1 MFFSFSLF
9 PPGISA
15 RCSRSALP
23 PGFPPGIPSGGAW
36 LAERFRAPPAFGGLS
51 VFAGVSA
58 LRPFSAFPSGISA
71 RRLGLRYRL
80 LFPVCVPARH
90 SLRRCLARGAFP
102 RSACL
107 WGLVRFCRRFC
118 LAALLR
124 VSVRHFRPA
133 FGSALPPVIPGLR
146 SRPAFPPAVLGSRSV
161 SALRLPLGACPL
173 LHGLFSACGYFRIR
187 QKTRLPES
195 GRWLAALRRLPP
207 GPFFRTGRRLR
218 QRRNPRRTGCK
229 VTYNS
234 LIIAAFTIYSQ
245 FLQQR
250 LRSP

>member
-36 LAERFRAPPAFGGLS
+36 LAERFRAPSAFGGLS

-90 SLRRCLARGAFP
+90 FP
-102 RSACL
+102 PAGLGSRSVSACL
-107 WGLVRFCRRFC
+107 WGLVRFCTACFLHAVTSAYGKKRACRNPDVGLQRCGACRRDRSFE
-118 LAALLR
+118 
-124 VSVRHFRPA
+124 PA
-133 FGSALPPVIPGLR
+133 GG
-146 SRPAFPPAVLGSRSV
+146 SV
-161 SALRLPLGACPL
+161 SGGIRAVRAAK
-173 LHGLFSACGYFRIR
+173 LH
-187 QKTRLPES
+187 
-195 GRWLAALRRLPP
+195 
-207 GPFFRTGRRLR
+207 
-218 QRRNPRRTGCK
+218 
-229 VTYNS
+229 
-234 LIIAAFTIYSQ
+234 II
-245 FLQQR
+245 
-250 LRSP
+250 P

>member
-36 LAERFRAPPAFGGLS
+36 LAERFRAPSAFGGLS

-90 SLRRCLARGAFP
+90 
-102 RSACL
+102 
-107 WGLVRFCRRFC
+107 
-118 LAALLR
+118 
-124 VSVRHFRPA
+124 FRPA
-133 FGSALPPVIPGLR
+133 FGSALPPVVPGLR
-146 SRPAFPPAVLGSRSV
+146 FRPAFPSGGAWFAERFRAPSAFAGLVRFCTACFLHAVTSAYGKKRACRNPDVGLQRCGACRRDRSFEPAGGSV
-161 SALRLPLGACPL
+161 SGGIRAVRAAK
-173 LHGLFSACGYFRIR
+173 LH
-187 QKTRLPES
+187 
-195 GRWLAALRRLPP
+195 
-207 GPFFRTGRRLR
+207 
-218 QRRNPRRTGCK
+218 
-229 VTYNS
+229 
-234 LIIAAFTIYSQ
+234 II
-245 FLQQR
+245 
-250 LRSP
+250 P

>member
-36 LAERFRAPPAFGGLS
+36 LAGT
-51 VFAGVSA
+51 
-58 LRPFSAFPSGISA
+58 
-71 RRLGLRYRL
+71 
-80 LFPVCVPARH
+80 
-90 SLRRCLARGAFP
+90 FP
-102 RSACL
+102 RSVCL

-146 SRPAFPPAVLGSRSV
+146 SRPAFPSG
-161 SALRLPLGACPL
+161 GA
-173 LHGLFSACGYFRIR
+173 
-187 QKTRLPES
+187 
-195 GRWLAALRRLPP
+195 WLAERFRAPPAFGGLSASARLVFCMRLLPHTAKNAP
-207 GPFFRTGRRLR
+207 AGIRTLA
-218 QRRNPRRTGCK
+218 C
-229 VTYNS
+229 S
-234 LIIAAFTIYSQ
+234 AAAPAAGTVLSNRPAAPSAAESAPYG
-245 FLQQR
+245 LQ
-250 LRSP
+250 SYI

>member
-15 RCSRSALP
+15 RCSRSAFQP
-23 PGFPPGIPSGGAW
+23 
-36 LAERFRAPPAFGGLS
+36 
-51 VFAGVSA
+51 GVSA
-58 LRPFSAFPSGISA
+58 
-71 RRLGLRYRL
+71 
-80 LFPVCVPARH
+80 
-90 SLRRCLARGAFP
+90 RRCLVRGAFP
-102 RSACL
+102 RSVCL

-118 LAALLR
+118 LASLLR

-146 SRPAFPPAVLGSRSV
+146 SRPAFPPGVWVCATACCSRSAFPPGI
-161 SALRLPLGACPL
+161 SLRRCLVRGAFPRSVCLCGACPL

>member
-36 LAERFRAPPAFGGLS
+36 LAERFRAPSAFGGLS

-90 SLRRCLARGAFP
+90 
-102 RSACL
+102 
-107 WGLVRFCRRFC
+107 
-118 LAALLR
+118 
-124 VSVRHFRPA
+124 
-133 FGSALPPVIPGLR
+133 
-146 SRPAFPPAVLGSRSV
+146 FPPAGLGSRSV

-173 LHGLFSACGYFRIR
+173 LHGLFLHAVTSAYGKKRAC
-187 QKTRLPES
+187 
-195 GRWLAALRRLPP
+195 
-207 GPFFRTGRRLR
+207 
-218 QRRNPRRTGCK
+218 RNPDVGLQRCGACRRDRSFEPAGGSVSGGIRAVRAAK
-229 VTYNS
+229 
-234 LIIAAFTIYSQ
+234 LHII
-245 FLQQR
+245 
-250 LRSP
+250 P

>member
-36 LAERFRAPPAFGGLS
+36 LAERFRAPSAFGGLS

-90 SLRRCLARGAFP
+90 FP
-102 RSACL
+102 PAGLGSRKRSACL
-107 WGLVRFCRRFC
+107 WGLVRFCTACFLHAVTSAYGKKRACRNPDVGLQRCGACRRDRSFE
-118 LAALLR
+118 
-124 VSVRHFRPA
+124 PA
-133 FGSALPPVIPGLR
+133 GG
-146 SRPAFPPAVLGSRSV
+146 SV
-161 SALRLPLGACPL
+161 SGGIRAVRAAK
-173 LHGLFSACGYFRIR
+173 LH
-187 QKTRLPES
+187 
-195 GRWLAALRRLPP
+195 
-207 GPFFRTGRRLR
+207 
-218 QRRNPRRTGCK
+218 
-229 VTYNS
+229 
-234 LIIAAFTIYSQ
+234 II
-245 FLQQR
+245 
-250 LRSP
+250 P

>member
-36 LAERFRAPPAFGGLS
+36 LAERFRAPSAFGGLS

-90 SLRRCLARGAFP
+90 
-102 RSACL
+102 
-107 WGLVRFCRRFC
+107 
-118 LAALLR
+118 
-124 VSVRHFRPA
+124 
-133 FGSALPPVIPGLR
+133 
-146 SRPAFPPAVLGSRSV
+146 FPPAGLGSRSV

-187 QKTRLPES
+187 QKR
-195 GRWLAALRRLPP
+195 AC
-207 GPFFRTGRRLR
+207 
-218 QRRNPRRTGCK
+218 RNPDVGLQRCGACRRDRSFEPAGGSVSGGIRAVRAAK
-229 VTYNS
+229 
-234 LIIAAFTIYSQ
+234 LHII
-245 FLQQR
+245 
-250 LRSP
+250 P

>member
-23 PGFPPGIPSGGAW
+23 PGFPPGI
-36 LAERFRAPPAFGGLS
+36 
-51 VFAGVSA
+51 
-58 LRPFSAFPSGISA
+58 
-71 RRLGLRYRL
+71 
-80 LFPVCVPARH
+80 
-90 SLRRCLARGAFP
+90 SLRRGLARGAFP

-146 SRPAFPPAVLGSRSV
+146 SRPAFPSGGAWLAERFRAPPAFAGLVRFCTACFLHAVTSAYGKKRACRNPDVGLQRCGACRRDRSFEPAGGSV
-161 SALRLPLGACPL
+161 SGGIRAVRAAK
-173 LHGLFSACGYFRIR
+173 LH
-187 QKTRLPES
+187 
-195 GRWLAALRRLPP
+195 
-207 GPFFRTGRRLR
+207 
-218 QRRNPRRTGCK
+218 
-229 VTYNS
+229 
-234 LIIAAFTIYSQ
+234 II
-245 FLQQR
+245 
-250 LRSP
+250 P

>member
-36 LAERFRAPPAFGGLS
+36 LAERFRAPSAFGGLS

-90 SLRRCLARGAFP
+90 
-102 RSACL
+102 
-107 WGLVRFCRRFC
+107 
-118 LAALLR
+118 
-124 VSVRHFRPA
+124 
-133 FGSALPPVIPGLR
+133 
-146 SRPAFPPAVLGSRSV
+146 FPPAGLGSRSV

-229 VTYNS
+229 VTYNY
-234 LIIAAFTIYSQ
+234 LFIDRI
-245 FLQQR
+245 R
-250 LRSP
+250 LEILLLLGYNY

>member
-1 MFFSFSLF
+1 MFFRF
-9 PPGISA
+9 
-15 RCSRSALP
+15 RCSRRV
-23 PGFPPGIPSGGAW
+23 FPPVVPGLRCRPD
-36 LAERFRAPPAFGGLS
+36 FRPAFPPAVLGS
-51 VFAGVSA
+51 RNVSA
-58 LRPFSAFPSGISA
+58 LRLP
-71 RRLGLRYRL
+71 LG
-80 LFPVCVPARH
+80 
-90 SLRRCLARGAFP
+90 
-102 RSACL
+102 ACP
-107 WGLVRFCRRFC
+107 FCRRFC

-146 SRPAFPPAVLGSRSV
+146 SRPAFPSGGAWLAERFRAPPAFGGL
-161 SALRLPLGACPL
+161 SASARLVFCMRL
-173 LHGLFSACGYFRIR
+173 LPHTA
-187 QKTRLPES
+187 KTRLPES

>member
-36 LAERFRAPPAFGGLS
+36 LAERFRAPSAFGGLS

-90 SLRRCLARGAFP
+90 
-102 RSACL
+102 
-107 WGLVRFCRRFC
+107 
-118 LAALLR
+118 
-124 VSVRHFRPA
+124 
-133 FGSALPPVIPGLR
+133 
-146 SRPAFPPAVLGSRSV
+146 FPPAVLGSRSV
-161 SALRLPLGACPL
+161 SALRLPLRGLSASARLVFCMRLLPHTAKNAPAGIRTLACSAAAPAAGTVL
-173 LHGLFSACGYFRIR
+173 SNRPAAPSAAESAPYGLQSYI
-187 QKTRLPES
+187 
-195 GRWLAALRRLPP
+195 
-207 GPFFRTGRRLR
+207 
-218 QRRNPRRTGCK
+218 
-229 VTYNS
+229 
-234 LIIAAFTIYSQ
+234 
-245 FLQQR
+245 
-250 LRSP
+250 

>member
-36 LAERFRAPPAFGGLS
+36 LAERFRAPSAFGGLS

-90 SLRRCLARGAFP
+90 FPPAGGAWLAE
-102 RSACL
+102 
-107 WGLVRFCRRFC
+107 RFR
-118 LAALLR
+118 AP
-124 VSVRHFRPA
+124 PA
-133 FGSALPPVIPGLR
+133 FGGLSASARLVFCMRLLPHTAKNAPAGIRTLACSAAAPAAGTVL
-146 SRPAFPPAVLGSRSV
+146 SNRPAAP
-161 SALRLPLGACPL
+161 SAAESAPY
-173 LHGLFSACGYFRIR
+173 GLQSYI
-187 QKTRLPES
+187 
-195 GRWLAALRRLPP
+195 
-207 GPFFRTGRRLR
+207 
-218 QRRNPRRTGCK
+218 
-229 VTYNS
+229 
-234 LIIAAFTIYSQ
+234 
-245 FLQQR
+245 
-250 LRSP
+250 

>member
-36 LAERFRAPPAFGGLS
+36 LAERFRAPSAFGGLS

-90 SLRRCLARGAFP
+90 FAP
-102 RSACL
+102 
-107 WGLVRFCRRFC
+107 
-118 LAALLR
+118 
-124 VSVRHFRPA
+124 PA
-133 FGSALPPVIPGLR
+133 FGGLSASARLVFCMRLLPHTAKNAPAGIRTLACSAAAPAAGTVL
-146 SRPAFPPAVLGSRSV
+146 SNRPAAP
-161 SALRLPLGACPL
+161 SAAESAPY
-173 LHGLFSACGYFRIR
+173 GLQSYI
-187 QKTRLPES
+187 
-195 GRWLAALRRLPP
+195 
-207 GPFFRTGRRLR
+207 
-218 QRRNPRRTGCK
+218 
-229 VTYNS
+229 
-234 LIIAAFTIYSQ
+234 
-245 FLQQR
+245 
-250 LRSP
+250 

>member
-36 LAERFRAPPAFGGLS
+36 LAERFRAPSAFGGLS

-90 SLRRCLARGAFP
+90 
-102 RSACL
+102 
-107 WGLVRFCRRFC
+107 
-118 LAALLR
+118 
-124 VSVRHFRPA
+124 FRPA
-133 FGSALPPVIPGLR
+133 FGSALPPVVPGLR
-146 SRPAFPPAVLGSRSV
+146 FRPAFPSGGAWFAERFRAPSAFAGLVRFCLPVFCMRLLPHTAKNAPAGIRTLACSAAAPAAGIVLSNRPAAP
-161 SALRLPLGACPL
+161 SAAESAPY
-173 LHGLFSACGYFRIR
+173 GLQSYI
-187 QKTRLPES
+187 
-195 GRWLAALRRLPP
+195 
-207 GPFFRTGRRLR
+207 
-218 QRRNPRRTGCK
+218 
-229 VTYNS
+229 
-234 LIIAAFTIYSQ
+234 
-245 FLQQR
+245 
-250 LRSP
+250 

>member
-1 MFFSFSLF
+1 MFFFVFVVPAGYFRPLFPVCVPARRFRPAF
-9 PPGISA
+9 PPGVWVCA
-15 RCSRSALP
+15 TACYSRSALP

-36 LAERFRAPPAFGGLS
+36 LAERFRAPSAFGGLS

-90 SLRRCLARGAFP
+90 
-102 RSACL
+102 
-107 WGLVRFCRRFC
+107 
-118 LAALLR
+118 
-124 VSVRHFRPA
+124 
-133 FGSALPPVIPGLR
+133 
-146 SRPAFPPAVLGSRSV
+146 FPPAGLGSRSV